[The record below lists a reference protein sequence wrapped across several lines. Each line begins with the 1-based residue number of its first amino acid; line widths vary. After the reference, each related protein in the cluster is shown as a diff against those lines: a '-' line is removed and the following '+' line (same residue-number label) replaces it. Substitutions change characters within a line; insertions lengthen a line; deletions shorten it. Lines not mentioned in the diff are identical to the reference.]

1 MYKRLSIIFITS
13 ILFLVASNSLYAERL
28 SYTKLTE
35 NDCAIP
41 TVLTIYK
48 EDGKYLWIG
57 TVNGVY
63 KFNGYNLK
71 HYLEEYVS
79 STQAQTLINHIQKD
93 NEGNL
98 WALGNL
104 GIQLYDE
111 KEDTFKLI
119 SRDKDVSGPYFSS
132 CLVNGGVLFGGQ
144 NKLAFY
150 NYETKQLTNFMNF
163 NKEEEDCNFM
173 FTYNL
178 DDTHIV
184 LSHPRSLIKLNLID
198 QTITPI
204 TCSSVISCIFVD
216 NQKRIWVGCFDK
228 TLSCF
233 DTNGTLIKQFSSS
246 NSPLSNE
253 IILSMEQQDSLLWIG
268 TDGGGINILNTT
280 TDQIEI
286 IRHVRG
292 CHQSMPSNSITYLHK
307 DRGNTMWAGTVR
319 DGIVAIRKSSIHSYV
334 EVSEGNSYGLS
345 NPSVLSLYQEDNK
358 DYIWIGTDGD
368 GINKLDLNSRRF
380 THYPSTKGLKIV
392 SIAKYKEDSLLFY
405 VYTKGFFLFNTNTGK
420 LRPFRISKQQLSS
433 VYLLSQLA
441 INFYNLSPN
450 ELLALTNKVYKYNTQ
465 TNTFQE
471 IPFDSPKGIRVILP
485 AGNYNNSFLCYNEA
499 AIYRLNNKKNCMETI
514 LEIPKNLRI
523 QSASVDKHGT
533 IWIATNNAVLYYSLS
548 DRKLQTIHNNLV
560 RGVTSI
566 VADKQGKI
574 WMGKNDKI
582 LAYTESTQALSIL
595 GKTDGV
601 LPNEYIEKSHYITNK
616 GDILFGGNQGLTIID
631 ADFKVNTMEIPSIL
645 LTTLKIDDKELN
657 EYKLKHIDSYEIPAE
672 CKSLELQVTT
682 IEKDILRPKVY
693 KFEIKGAN
701 EQTCESYS
709 PNLKLKTFV
718 PGKSTIYVSCGTQS
732 GEWSQPQ
739 RIITLTFLPPWYQTS
754 WFYGL
759 SFILLIT
766 IIISIVATIFRR
778 KENKL
783 KLALKEKE
791 KRIYKE
797 KVEFLININH
807 ELRTPLTLIS
817 GPLKRLLQTSHETS
831 AHYETLKKINHHALR
846 MKKLLNMVLDLR
858 KMEVGQKS
866 LDIQGHTVNQWI
878 TSIIDDFTFTEN
890 VCDYSIQTDLNS
902 NVGIVNFDKEM
913 CEIVLSNLLINAIKH
928 SHKNGIILIK
938 SEITSDNMLT
948 ISISDQGD
956 GLVGIDY
963 QKIFNRFYQGNDEK
977 NGSGI
982 GLSYAKLL
990 VDLHKGQIGAYNN
1003 ETKGATFYFKI
1014 PLNLKKSELTGE
1026 TQPQLKEF
1034 LTSSNE
1040 SIMDHEK
1047 DNLSEY
1053 QTDKKSILIVDDN
1066 TDLID
1071 FVKEFLEAKF
1081 MKVYTAYNGKE
1092 ALEIISQ
1099 QNVDIVVSDIMMPE
1113 MDGYELCRT
1122 IKSDI
1127 KHSHLP
1133 VVLLTAMNEETCK
1146 RLGYKMGADAYVSKP
1161 FEIETLY
1168 EIIKSKLKIREEIR
1182 HKYMQ
1187 YSVIPEPKEE
1197 TFSPVDETFLIQ
1209 LNKIIVENISNTHL
1223 DIPFVCKEIGMSRAS
1238 LYKKLKALTD
1248 MSCNEY
1254 INKIRVERATNLIT
1268 NTHKS
1273 FMEIADETGF
1283 ANSRYFST
1291 IIKQTTGMTPT
1302 QYRKEHQ
1309 NAQ

>member
-1 MYKRLSIIFITS
+1 MAKIKTREVVKGTIRTLDKAS
-13 ILFLVASNSLYAERL
+13 VAGERMKQAYINTKEKAEQ
-28 SYTKLTE
+28 
-35 NDCAIP
+35 
-41 TVLTIYK
+41 
-48 EDGKYLWIG
+48 
-57 TVNGVY
+57 
-63 KFNGYNLK
+63 
-71 HYLEEYVS
+71 
-79 STQAQTLINHIQKD
+79 STQAI
-93 NEGNL
+93 E
-98 WALGNL
+98 
-104 GIQLYDE
+104 
-111 KEDTFKLI
+111 
-119 SRDKDVSGPYFSS
+119 SS
-132 CLVNGGVLFGGQ
+132 
-144 NKLAFY
+144 A
-150 NYETKQLTNFMNF
+150 
-163 NKEEEDCNFM
+163 EE
-173 FTYNL
+173 Y
-178 DDTHIV
+178 
-184 LSHPRSLIKLNLID
+184 
-198 QTITPI
+198 
-204 TCSSVISCIFVD
+204 
-216 NQKRIWVGCFDK
+216 
-228 TLSCF
+228 
-233 DTNGTLIKQFSSS
+233 
-246 NSPLSNE
+246 
-253 IILSMEQQDSLLWIG
+253 
-268 TDGGGINILNTT
+268 
-280 TDQIEI
+280 
-286 IRHVRG
+286 
-292 CHQSMPSNSITYLHK
+292 
-307 DRGNTMWAGTVR
+307 
-319 DGIVAIRKSSIHSYV
+319 
-334 EVSEGNSYGLS
+334 
-345 NPSVLSLYQEDNK
+345 
-358 DYIWIGTDGD
+358 
-368 GINKLDLNSRRF
+368 
-380 THYPSTKGLKIV
+380 
-392 SIAKYKEDSLLFY
+392 
-405 VYTKGFFLFNTNTGK
+405 
-420 LRPFRISKQQLSS
+420 
-433 VYLLSQLA
+433 
-441 INFYNLSPN
+441 
-450 ELLALTNKVYKYNTQ
+450 
-465 TNTFQE
+465 
-471 IPFDSPKGIRVILP
+471 
-485 AGNYNNSFLCYNEA
+485 A
-499 AIYRLNNKKNCMETI
+499 AN
-514 LEIPKNLRI
+514 
-523 QSASVDKHGT
+523 
-533 IWIATNNAVLYYSLS
+533 
-548 DRKLQTIHNNLV
+548 
-560 RGVTSI
+560 
-566 VADKQGKI
+566 
-574 WMGKNDKI
+574 
-582 LAYTESTQALSIL
+582 
-595 GKTDGV
+595 
-601 LPNEYIEKSHYITNK
+601 
-616 GDILFGGNQGLTIID
+616 
-631 ADFKVNTMEIPSIL
+631 
-645 LTTLKIDDKELN
+645 
-657 EYKLKHIDSYEIPAE
+657 
-672 CKSLELQVTT
+672 
-682 IEKDILRPKVY
+682 
-693 KFEIKGAN
+693 
-701 EQTCESYS
+701 
-709 PNLKLKTFV
+709 
-718 PGKSTIYVSCGTQS
+718 
-732 GEWSQPQ
+732 
-739 RIITLTFLPPWYQTS
+739 
-754 WFYGL
+754 
-759 SFILLIT
+759 
-766 IIISIVATIFRR
+766 
-778 KENKL
+778 
-783 KLALKEKE
+783 
-791 KRIYKE
+791 
-797 KVEFLININH
+797 
-807 ELRTPLTLIS
+807 
-817 GPLKRLLQTSHETS
+817 
-831 AHYETLKKINHHALR
+831 
-846 MKKLLNMVLDLR
+846 